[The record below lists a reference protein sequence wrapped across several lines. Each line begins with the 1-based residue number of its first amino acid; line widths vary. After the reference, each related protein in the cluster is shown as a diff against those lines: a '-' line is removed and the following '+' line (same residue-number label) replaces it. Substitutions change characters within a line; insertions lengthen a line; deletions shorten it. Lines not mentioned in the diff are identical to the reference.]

1 MAVQQKDLSKW
12 LHSVVEAVPPSK
24 RYFIVRLNRYMKIH
38 TFLLILFV
46 AAVII
51 HLSISSFDGVRV
63 SHLVLSSTA
72 TSGGGSTN

>member
-1 MAVQQKDLSKW
+1 
-12 LHSVVEAVPPSK
+12 
-24 RYFIVRLNRYMKIH
+24 MKIH
-38 TFLLILFV
+38 TFLFILFV